1 MKDSRKVSLSW
12 QALLWRD
19 GTGSRK
25 LCWPLCFWPA
35 CFRPTWF
42 YHIFMLFN
50 NPMLLNK
57 MRKELNIM
65 KWNWE
70 KNRLILLWYVFWLCF
85 VFAILPP
92 LLNCRCTIN
101 WKKGK
106 NVTVRIIKKKQKHQ
120 KSGTTRTVT
129 KQEQQDSFFNF
140 FTPPEG
146 RFLCGAALKSLLFI
160 LLL

>member
-1 MKDSRKVSLSW
+1 MKLGKKIDIFCCDTLSVCV
-12 QALLWRD
+12 
-19 GTGSRK
+19 
-25 LCWPLCFWPA
+25 CW
-35 CFRPTWF
+35 
-42 YHIFMLFN
+42 
-50 NPMLLNK
+50 
-57 MRKELNIM
+57 
-65 KWNWE
+65 
-70 KNRLILLWYVFWLCF
+70 V
-85 VFAILPP
+85 AILPP